1 MPSAYV
7 PEQLVTTVREV
18 ESILGEQFENQVEKV
33 IDHIDEHCRAWIE
46 RSPFVVLSSASASGA
61 MDVAPK
67 GDPAGFV
74 RVLDPKTLAVPDRP
88 GNRRGDT
95 FRNVLENPH
104 VGLIFI
110 VPKRREVVRVSGTAQ
125 IVKDELLLRSMA
137 VRDKVPALAL
147 LIRVEEAM
155 FHCGKSM
162 IRSHM
167 WEPELWGPIE
177 GLPTYGRA
185 LVDHGALQTSVADM
199 EWMTDVNEQYRLYD
213 D

>member
-7 PEQLVTTVREV
+7 PERLVTTVREV
-18 ESILGEQFENQVEKV
+18 ESILGEQFENQVEQV

-104 VGLIFI
+104 VGLMFI

-185 LVDHGALQTSVADM
+185 LVDHGALQTPVADM
-199 EWMTDVNEQYRLYD
+199 EWMTDVNEQHRLYD

>member
-7 PEQLVTTVREV
+7 PKQLVTTVSEV

-95 FRNVLENPH
+95 FRK
-104 VGLIFI
+104 GL
-110 VPKRREVVRVSGTAQ
+110 
-125 IVKDELLLRSMA
+125 L
-137 VRDKVPALAL
+137 
-147 LIRVEEAM
+147 
-155 FHCGKSM
+155 
-162 IRSHM
+162 
-167 WEPELWGPIE
+167 
-177 GLPTYGRA
+177 
-185 LVDHGALQTSVADM
+185 HG
-199 EWMTDVNEQYRLYD
+199 
-213 D
+213 

>member
-1 MPSAYV
+1 MSSAYV
-7 PEQLVTTVREV
+7 PKQPVTTVRDV

-61 MDVAPK
+61 MDVSPK

-95 FRNVLENPH
+95 FRNVLENPR
-104 VGLIFI
+104 VGLMFI

-125 IVKDELLLRSMA
+125 IVKDESLLMSMA